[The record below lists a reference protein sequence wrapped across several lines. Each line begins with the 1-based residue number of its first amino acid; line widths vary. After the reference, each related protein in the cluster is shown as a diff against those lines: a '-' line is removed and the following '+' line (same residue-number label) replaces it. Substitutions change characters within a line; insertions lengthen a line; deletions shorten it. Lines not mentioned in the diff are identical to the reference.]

1 MSSAPLEYEIRGWSD
16 TRRRLLRSKMV
27 IVGLAIIGLFGT
39 LAFAHPVLQ
48 ATVWSSRPS
57 VYQPETGFDPTV
69 IHPSGPTV
77 AHPLG
82 TDSLGRDVLSLM
94 SYGLRPTFFVAIASA
109 LGAGVTGLL
118 VGTTSAFYKGRYD
131 RVMTHL
137 ADAFTLLPPPLIFLI
152 ASKRGL
158 LGPFQLGLLYGLFF
172 GLGPAAIVVRSR
184 ALAVVEKPFI
194 DAARAAG
201 GSAGWIITRHVV
213 PAVVPHAAVVVLFG
227 VVGALVTQGFV
238 EFLGIGEYRYGLG
251 VLVYNSLTYRMVLG
265 TGVPWSALMTGAL
278 SISLLASAFY
288 MISAGL
294 RDISDP
300 RREGRRA

>member
-1 MSSAPLEYEIRGWSD
+1 MSTALLEYEPRGWVD
-16 TRRRLLRSKMV
+16 TRRRALRSKLV
-27 IVGLAIIGLFGT
+27 VVGLAVLGLFAV
-39 LAFAHPVLQ
+39 LAFVHPVLR
-48 ATVWSSRPS
+48 ATVWSSRPT
-57 VYQPETGFDPTV
+57 VYDPVTGFDPLLL
-69 IHPSGPTV
+69 HPSGPNF

-82 TDSLGRDVLSLM
+82 TDPIGRDVLSLM
-94 SYGLRPTFFVAIASA
+94 SYGLRPTFLVAIAA
-109 LGAGVTGLL
+109 AAAAGTIGLL
-118 VGTTSAFYKGRYD
+118 VGTTSAFFGGRYD
-131 RVMTHL
+131 RVTAHL

-158 LGPFQLGLLYGLFF
+158 LSPFALGLLYGLFF

-194 DAARAAG
+194 DAARSAG
-201 GSAGWIITRHVV
+201 GSAGWIIARHVA
-213 PAVVPHAAVVVLFG
+213 PAVVPHAAVIVLSG

-238 EFLGIGEYRYGLG
+238 EFLGIAEYRYGLG
-251 VLVYNSLTYRMVLG
+251 VLVYDALTYRMALG

-278 SISLLASAFY
+278 AISLLASSFY

-294 RDISDP
+294 REISDP